1 MSLTYA
7 RRLGILGRLTGD
19 MKKAKT
25 FLDKHESS
33 LSHSQKNLFGKRF
46 YKAFCTATK
55 IRKSTKEISNHLW
68 GPSQK
73 PRSSGY
79 EGSTRRVVSHRG
91 RGSRDSH
98 QPFRGVH
105 PSPSR
110 VGGRS
115 ISFKPRPPSRLFSK
129 GKSVRFRVK
138 GRSPDTQSPT
148 TAFKTSGG
156 SNSVCSS
163 SFTDPRDG
171 HLHFEPTVPLSRA
184 APIFSHQLETP
195 DTGSVHF
202 QHDRGSLNALCRNP
216 TSGTG
221 ASADFSPPARKASN
235 RTRNCGNVT
244 ERGSSG
250 GLLPE
255 KGIYQYSFLSQ
266 KERWGPVMN
275 LKQLNSLALYQH
287 FKNGETKLAKALN
300 TKGRL
305 DDKTRQERWLIYC
318 ANRSTAPTPPSF
330 YLCGH
335 EISIF
340 VPPIWPESSTFSIHQ
355 AFEPAVTLL
364 RRLGLRLIISLDDL
378 I

>member
-1 MSLTYA
+1 MEEALETLISPFEACTHHPVE
-7 RRLGILGRLTGD
+7 LGADLFLSSQD
-19 MKKAKT
+19 HPPDFLAKA
-25 FLDKHESS
+25 
-33 LSHSQKNLFGKRF
+33 
-46 YKAFCTATK
+46 
-55 IRKSTKEISNHLW
+55 
-68 GPSQK
+68 
-73 PRSSGY
+73 
-79 EGSTRRVVSHRG
+79 
-91 RGSRDSH
+91 
-98 QPFRGVH
+98 
-105 PSPSR
+105 
-110 VGGRS
+110 
-115 ISFKPRPPSRLFSK
+115 
-129 GKSVRFRVK
+129 
-138 GRSPDTQSPT
+138 PDTQSPT

>member
-33 LSHSQKNLFGKRF
+33 LSRSQKNLFGKRF

-79 EGSTRRVVSHRG
+79 EGSTRRGVTHRG

-98 QPFRGVH
+98 QPFRGVR

-148 TAFKTSGG
+148 TAFKISGG

-216 TSGTG
+216 KSGTG